1 MPKIFLIRAGLQQQQ
16 QELLGQVKQGD
27 LVPAPCRSQEADQD
41 QDWTN
46 TVTQRMDSED
56 TKFINGKNFAHLT
69 LTLFLNLT
77 FSRIWTTLSV
87 L

>member
-27 LVPAPCRSQEADQD
+27 LVPAPCRSQEAEQD

-69 LTLFLNLT
+69 
-77 FSRIWTTLSV
+77 
-87 L
+87 

>member
-27 LVPAPCRSQEADQD
+27 LVPAPCRSQEAEQEEE
-41 QDWTN
+41 WTN
-46 TVTQRMDSED
+46 TVTQRLDTED
-56 TKFINGKNFAHLT
+56 EKFINGKNFTLKT
-69 LTLFLNLT
+69 LTP
-77 FSRIWTTLSV
+77 SCAHGQLSV